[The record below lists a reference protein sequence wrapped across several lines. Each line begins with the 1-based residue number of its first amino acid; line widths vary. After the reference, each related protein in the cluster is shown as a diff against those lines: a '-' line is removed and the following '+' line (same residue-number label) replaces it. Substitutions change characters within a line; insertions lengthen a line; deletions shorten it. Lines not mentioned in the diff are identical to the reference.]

1 MSEETQI
8 PSKKVWIIIAAV
20 GMFAFMSTLD
30 SSIVN
35 IALPIMSKQLS
46 IPMNQATWVVSIY
59 LIIISGLLTFFGRL
73 GDQIGKIRVFRFG
86 TYIFTVGSLIAGIN
100 LGLWFLLF
108 ARTIQAIGAAM
119 TMSNSFGIVTTI
131 APPSQRARGM
141 ALNSSFV
148 SLGTIAGPGLGG
160 IILQHFSWSYIFW
173 INVPVGIIAI
183 IIGRLVFPKSA
194 EIDHDALKF
203 DYVGISTLFLF
214 ITTFFLAINIG
225 QEQGFLSSIPV
236 TLTVFALIVFV
247 IFIVH
252 ELHAEM

>member
-100 LGLWFLLF
+100 G
-108 ARTIQAIGAAM
+108 
-119 TMSNSFGIVTTI
+119 S
-131 APPSQRARGM
+131 
-141 ALNSSFV
+141 
-148 SLGTIAGPGLGG
+148 
-160 IILQHFSWSYIFW
+160 
-173 INVPVGIIAI
+173 
-183 IIGRLVFPKSA
+183 
-194 EIDHDALKF
+194 
-203 DYVGISTLFLF
+203 
-214 ITTFFLAINIG
+214 
-225 QEQGFLSSIPV
+225 
-236 TLTVFALIVFV
+236 
-247 IFIVH
+247 
-252 ELHAEM
+252 